1 MEMICVAAAFR
12 APEPYPEIRVE
23 GRNLRYARAMLSNM
37 GGGTSEMSAA
47 SLYLYDQL
55 VCAGE
60 EALAQTF
67 HEVAMVEL
75 HHLEIFGALAVQ
87 LGGEPRLWS
96 VQRGRRVWW
105 SPEYNQYNRM
115 MGPLLQAAVRAEE
128 ASIRIYENQARWIG
142 DENVR
147 ANLRRILADERC
159 HLELFRQ
166 RWQEHM
172 DRRR

>member
-67 HEVAMVEL
+67 HEVAMVEF
-75 HHLEIFGALAVQ
+75 HHLEIFGALAEQ

-105 SPEYNQYNRM
+105 SPEYN
-115 MGPLLQAAVRAEE
+115 
-128 ASIRIYENQARWIG
+128 
-142 DENVR
+142 
-147 ANLRRILADERC
+147 
-159 HLELFRQ
+159 
-166 RWQEHM
+166 
-172 DRRR
+172 